1 MPYIDRSV
9 DFDLWIADRIEEV
22 LMMSDQVSAARPFGQ
37 KFSLWTKQ
45 PPADRMPHDQNA
57 FGPVERGSVFITFL
71 HVRRPDSLF
80 KNELLAA
87 SLRRPIEIVLAD
99 RVLGVREL
107 LIVIKVVFTA
117 ETGDSIG
124 MSLNSEPPQ
133 SHIDIVNAIITSIAA
148 AEVIPP
154 TPDSMQ

>member
-1 MPYIDRSV
+1 MPYIDRSIR
-9 DFDLWIADRIEEV
+9 LHLRIADRIEEV

-37 KFSLWTKQ
+37 QFSLRPKQ
-45 PPADRMPHDQNA
+45 SPADRMPHDQNA
-57 FGPVERGSVFITFL
+57 FGPVERGSVFVTFL

-80 KNELLAA
+80 KNKLLAS
-87 SLRRPIEIVLAD
+87 SLRRPIDIVLTD
-99 RVLGVREL
+99 RILRVREL
-107 LIVIKVVFTA
+107 LIIIKVVLTTKA
-117 ETGDSIG
+117 GDSIG

-154 TPDSMQ
+154 SPDSMQ